1 MQTCFDGFQLKL
13 CFEFFSPSHKSERH
27 RHDPEQHLWLK
38 FFLSKKNDLHLES
51 SHVIERHDGQH
62 DKDTNRVSDRT
73 ADKRPI
79 FLTHGGAAET
89 PFFEEAVETRRPFLS
104 TVIATSEYWTRV
116 FKICTLSSGTG
127 SRWVIIFF

>member
-1 MQTCFDGFQLKL
+1 MREVSLATRSVIWAC
-13 CFEFFSPSHKSERH
+13 
-27 RHDPEQHLWLK
+27 
-38 FFLSKKNDLHLES
+38 DLVTNLYLNL

-89 PFFEEAVETRRPFLS
+89 PFFEEAVETLSPLLS
-104 TVIATSEYWTRV
+104 TFIAARV
-116 FKICTLSSGTG
+116 C
-127 SRWVIIFF
+127 